1 MAVITTIEGFNKEF
15 KAGDF
20 ITFGGE
26 SHHNATVI
34 CVLPEKMVFSERKV
48 SFCAPVALIKVY
60 KTWAVATDVQLFY
73 EEAPG
78 WQDKV
83 NECALADEEETEMLK
98 KAIAD
103 IKAKA
108 QEVEEKL
115 KAAAMNYLSKR
126 DGNFYAEEGKVPVLK
141 IFGEDVEVETIWYN
155 KDEDKIYLH
164 CGCRE
169 FEGDIDINS
178 LSTENQ
184 QTLLNTLQ
192 KYI

>member
-1 MAVITTIEGFNKEF
+1 MTSLLLVG
-15 KAGDF
+15 
-20 ITFGGE
+20 
-26 SHHNATVI
+26 SHIIPPLLFVPF
-34 CVLPEKMVFSERKV
+34 LKKWFFSERKV

-155 KDEDKIYLH
+155 KDEDKVYLH

-178 LSTENQ
+178 LSTDNQ
-184 QTLLNTLQ
+184 ETLLNTLQ